1 MTFWKHSRCY
11 QCPSGPWLATVIR
24 KCSTIIFP
32 VTTLLKSPFFNS
44 GLIHRPS
51 ISGWIKSPLPSVPA
65 MQKWKTERRWRAACS
80 LQQPGM
86 KTMVRSVQTHTH
98 THRQTHLCCPGPIF
112 TTSTQ
117 RNASFDASQEV
128 RAYNTILQW
137 IIQHDLNHHLNRD
150 QTQRSM
156 SEPKQLKQLTPLSFL
171 VLTLTLSLLTSTDSA
186 DSCFIEER
194 LSLLLLW

>member
-11 QCPSGPWLATVIR
+11 QCPKGPWLATVIM

-65 MQKWKTERRWRAACS
+65 VQKWKTERRWRAACS

-98 THRQTHLCCPGPIF
+98 THTHTHTDRHISVAQDPYSLHPPRGMLPLMRHRKSEP
-112 TTSTQ
+112 TTLFYSGLYSTTWT
-117 RNASFDASQEV
+117 
-128 RAYNTILQW
+128 TIW
-137 IIQHDLNHHLNRD
+137 TEIKHRD
-150 QTQRSM
+150 QCLNQNNSNN
-156 SEPKQLKQLTPLSFL
+156 
-171 VLTLTLSLLTSTDSA
+171 
-186 DSCFIEER
+186 
-194 LSLLLLW
+194 